1 MGSQKNEI
9 LRNAYIV
16 YFAVVLLGLAIIGKA
31 AYIQIVEGEMW
42 REKGKIMNLKV
53 EKIEA
58 NRGNILSS
66 DGSLLAA
73 SVPLFN
79 LRIDAGNTHYDDEFF
94 YNNVDSLAW
103 HLANLFRDRT
113 KSEYKQT
120 LVKGRKNNNRYLLLK
135 RDITFA
141 QLKKVRKFPI
151 FRLGKYK
158 GGIIAEAKSKRVL
171 PYQWLAFRTI
181 GWDKE
186 GTNNDVGLEGSFSE
200 ILRGESGSRLMQRIG
215 SGAWRPTNE
224 ENELDPLDGK
234 DIVTSIDINIQD
246 VAEDALMRQL
256 IANEADHGCAILM
269 EVKTGFIVAIANLG
283 KNSKGEYEENFNYA
297 TAESSEPGST
307 FKMASV
313 LAALDDGVIDLKDT
327 VDTENGTTR
336 FANRIMKDSHH
347 GGYGRISVA
356 RAFELSSNVGISKVI
371 TKAYKHQPQKL
382 IDKWYQMRL
391 NQPLGLEIPGE
402 GKPSIKDVDDKYWSK
417 VSLPWMSIG
426 YEIALTPLQTLAF
439 YNAIANNGTLVKPQF
454 IKEFR
459 TAGLT
464 TKTFEPV
471 ILKEKIV
478 NNQSTI
484 DQAKKLLEGVVQK
497 GTATNLRNPVYKI
510 AGKTGTAQ
518 IAQGKK
524 GYNKSN
530 YKASFVGYFPA
541 EDPKYSCIVV
551 INNPTKGV
559 YYGGSIAGPVFREI
573 ADKVYATRL
582 SPLDSVKT
590 DTVSPTNILNG
601 VGSYGDMAYL
611 LKDSKLR
618 FDQAAGSDFVKLET
632 RDSVNIAVP
641 FNVSDSK
648 MPEVIGMGARDAV
661 WLLES
666 SGIRVKVVGKG
677 KVKKQ
682 SIQPGLAIKP
692 GTSCII
698 ELG

>member
-1 MGSQKNEI
+1 MSSEKNEV
-9 LRNAYIV
+9 LRNVYIV
-16 YFAVVLLGLAIIGKA
+16 YFGVVLLGLSIIGRA
-31 AYIQIVEGEMW
+31 VYIQMVEGDMW
-42 REKGKIMNLKV
+42 REKGKVMNLRV

-58 NRGNILSS
+58 NRGNILAS

-79 LRIDAGNTHYDDEFF
+79 LRVDAGNTHYNDEFF
-94 YNNVDSLAW
+94 YENVDSLAW

-113 KSEYKQT
+113 KLEYKQA
-120 LVKGRKNNNRYLLLK
+120 LVKGRKTNNRYLLLK

-186 GTNNDVGLEGSFSE
+186 GTQNDVGLEGAFSDV
-200 ILRGESGSRLMQRIG
+200 LRGESGSRLMQRIG

-224 ENELDPLDGK
+224 ENEIDPLDGN
-234 DIVTSIDINIQD
+234 DIITSIDINIQD

-256 IANEADHGCAILM
+256 IANEADHGCAVLM

-283 KNSKGEYEENFNYA
+283 KNKDGEYEEELNYA
-297 TAESSEPGST
+297 IAENTEPGST

-313 LAALDDGVIDLKDT
+313 LAALDEGLINLSDT

-336 FANRIMKDSHH
+336 FANRTMKDSHH

-382 IDKWYQMRL
+382 IDKFYDMRL
-391 NQPLGLEIPGE
+391 NQPLGIDIPGE
-402 GKPSIKDVDDKYWSK
+402 GKPNIKDTDHKYWSK

-426 YEIALTPLQTLAF
+426 YEIGITPLQTLAF

-459 TAGLT
+459 SAGQT
-464 TKTFEPV
+464 TKKFEPV

-478 NNQSTI
+478 NNPGTI
-484 DQAKKLLEGVVQK
+484 EKARKLLEDVVQK
-497 GTATNLRNPVYKI
+497 GTATNLRNNVYKI

-518 IAQGKK
+518 IAQGNK

-541 EDPKYSCIVV
+541 DDPKYSCIVV

-582 SPLDSVKT
+582 SPDSVKT
-590 DTVSPTNILNG
+590 DSLIMPQIATSTGNYHDI
-601 VGSYGDMAYL
+601 AYL
-611 LKDSKLR
+611 LKYSKVR
-618 FDQAAGSDFVKLET
+618 FEEAAGSDFVKVET
-632 RDSVNIAVP
+632 KDSVTRVTPLI
-641 FNVSDSK
+641 VSESK
-648 MPEVIGMGARDAV
+648 MPEVIGMGARDAI

-682 SIQPGLAIKP
+682 SILPGMAIKP
-692 GTSCII
+692 GSSCII

>member
-1 MGSQKNEI
+1 MSSEKNEI
-9 LRNAYIV
+9 LRNVYIV
-16 YFAVVLLGLAIIGKA
+16 YFFVVLLGLSIIGRVL
-31 AYIQIVEGEMW
+31 YIQFVEGDKW
-42 REKGKIMNLKV
+42 REQGKIMNLRV

-58 NRGNILSS
+58 NRGNILAS

-79 LRIDAGNTHYDDEFF
+79 LRVDAGNTHYDDNFF
-94 YNNVDSLAW
+94 YKNVDSLAW
-103 HLANLFRDRT
+103 HLSNLFRDRS
-113 KSEYKQT
+113 KQEYKQV
-120 LVKGRKNNNRYLLLK
+120 LVKGRKTNNRYLLLK
-135 RDITFA
+135 RDITFD

-158 GGIIAEAKSKRVL
+158 GGIIAEPKSKRVL

-186 GTNNDVGLEGSFSE
+186 GTENDVGLEGAYSD

-215 SGAWRPTNE
+215 TGAWRPTNE
-224 ENELDPLDGK
+224 ENEIDPLDGH
-234 DIVTSIDINIQD
+234 DIITSIDINIQD

-283 KNSKGEYEENFNYA
+283 KNAQGKYEEKLNYA
-297 TAESSEPGST
+297 ISENTEPGST

-313 LAALDDGVIDLKDT
+313 LAALDEGLIDLNDT

-336 FANRIMKDSHH
+336 FANRIMRDSHH
-347 GGYGRISVA
+347 GGYGKISIA

-371 TKAYKHQPQKL
+371 TRAYKNEPQRL
-382 IDKWYQMRL
+382 IDKFYDMRL
-391 NQPLGLEIPGE
+391 NQPLGIDIPGE
-402 GKPSIKDVDDKYWSK
+402 GVPNIKSTDHKYWSK

-426 YEIALTPLQTLAF
+426 YEIGITPLQTLAF

-464 TKTFEPV
+464 TKKFEPV
-471 ILKEKIV
+471 ILKDKIV
-478 NNQSTI
+478 KNQSTI
-484 DQAKKLLEGVVQK
+484 DKAKKLLEGVVQK
-497 GTATNLRNPVYKI
+497 GTATNMRNNIYKI

-518 IAQGKK
+518 IAQGNK

-541 EDPKYSCIVV
+541 DDPKYSCIVV

-582 SPLDSVKT
+582 SPQDSVTTKPVKIPVIENAAGNYY
-590 DTVSPTNILNG
+590 DL
-601 VGSYGDMAYL
+601 AYL
-611 LKDSKLR
+611 LKYSNLK
-618 FDQAAGSDFVKLET
+618 FDEALGSDFVKVQAI
-632 RDSVNIAVP
+632 DSVSTVKPLLVP
-641 FNVSDSK
+641 EAK
-648 MPEVIGMGARDAV
+648 MPEVIGMGARDAI

-666 SGIRVKVVGKG
+666 SGIKVKVVGKG

-682 SIQPGLAIKP
+682 SIVPGMAIKP
-692 GTSCII
+692 GASCII